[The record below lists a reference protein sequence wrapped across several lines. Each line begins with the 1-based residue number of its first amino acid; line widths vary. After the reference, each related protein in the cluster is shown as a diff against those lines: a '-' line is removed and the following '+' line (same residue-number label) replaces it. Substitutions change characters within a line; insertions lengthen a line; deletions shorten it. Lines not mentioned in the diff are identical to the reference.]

1 MNENDINDI
10 RLIKNF
16 RGITF
21 SKYKKNDAK
30 KELLNNLV
38 NGKIEQACYWSGE
51 FICSG
56 HFIDLW
62 DIIFEFMSKYIH
74 LGNPKLPYY
83 LKLRVDDFKNI
94 VNSGY
99 QDDVLKIR
107 NNDKIRKLFAEI
119 MCVLC
124 CSNKK
129 NAIENIKI
137 QKEDLSM
144 MKITHKLKADS
155 INYAQIVFK
164 DEDPKELFVAINE
177 FAWNISQKK
186 RNSRTACYWVEWV
199 FNFESLVKKE
209 NKKYCAARRA
219 VAVSD
224 KLQTEIVWIL
234 WDCLCYEANT
244 RNSSMLKLIKNLQEL
259 FCLKYKAG
267 LKKKRKYLI
276 YFAIHLLTETINNKI
291 PIIENTA
298 SVDNIVKKVN
308 IIYKQIKKNEIK
320 PKTDYLFNNSMRNTN
335 LEKTAKKLDKM
346 NSIMSKGIIPRN

>member
-124 CSNKK
+124 
-129 NAIENIKI
+129 
-137 QKEDLSM
+137 
-144 MKITHKLKADS
+144 
-155 INYAQIVFK
+155 
-164 DEDPKELFVAINE
+164 
-177 FAWNISQKK
+177 
-186 RNSRTACYWVEWV
+186 
-199 FNFESLVKKE
+199 
-209 NKKYCAARRA
+209 
-219 VAVSD
+219 
-224 KLQTEIVWIL
+224 
-234 WDCLCYEANT
+234 
-244 RNSSMLKLIKNLQEL
+244 
-259 FCLKYKAG
+259 
-267 LKKKRKYLI
+267 
-276 YFAIHLLTETINNKI
+276 
-291 PIIENTA
+291 
-298 SVDNIVKKVN
+298 
-308 IIYKQIKKNEIK
+308 
-320 PKTDYLFNNSMRNTN
+320 
-335 LEKTAKKLDKM
+335 
-346 NSIMSKGIIPRN
+346 